1 MVHLAG
7 LSQKQHNG
15 PVMRLITPEHVLLS
29 SGASSKRALI
39 TELANML
46 TSIDP
51 DRVMEVVMAREQ
63 LGSTGIGHGVAIP
76 HGRMA
81 DLPAPMIALAR
92 HVEGVDF
99 ESIDG
104 EPVHIVVLLL
114 VPDSDDRQHLEL
126 LAQLAR
132 TLQQSTLR
140 EAIARADSA
149 EAVAAIF
156 CERMKQD

>member
-1 MVHLAG
+1 MNL
-7 LSQKQHNG
+7 LTS
-15 PVMRLITPEHVLLS
+15 EHVLTES
-29 SGASSKRALI
+29 VARSKRALI

-76 HGRMA
+76 HGRMP
-81 DLPAPMIALAR
+81 DLPVPILALAR
-92 HVEGVDF
+92 HAKGVDF
-99 ESIDG
+99 DSIDD
-104 EPVHIVVLLL
+104 EPVHIAVMLL

-132 TLQQSTLR
+132 TLQQPELR
-140 EAIARADSA
+140 EAVMQAESA
-149 EAVAAIF
+149 EVIAELFADRVKLA
-156 CERMKQD
+156 